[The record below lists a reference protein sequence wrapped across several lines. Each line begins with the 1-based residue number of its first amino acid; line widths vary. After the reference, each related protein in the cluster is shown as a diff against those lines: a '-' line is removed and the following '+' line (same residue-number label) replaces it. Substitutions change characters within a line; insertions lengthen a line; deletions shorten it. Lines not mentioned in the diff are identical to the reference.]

1 MVEQG
6 LGVSAQD
13 LHAMEGTHCVVTGGL
28 GFIGSNLAVV
38 LDKASAKVTVVDA
51 AIPRHG
57 ANGHNLDGAGV
68 AVVEAD
74 VSDAAVVSPVLRGA
88 DYVFNLAGQVSH
100 VDSMEDPLTDLDL
113 NARSQLGLLE
123 LIRQYSPTAVVIY
136 ASTRQVYG
144 RPTQLPVDEKSAP
157 SPVDVNGVSKLAA
170 EQLHRVYADV
180 HGLRTCALR
189 LSNVYGPRQ
198 RLLGDHQGVLPVFV
212 RQALLGEPITV
223 YGDGSEE
230 RDCLYVDDVIGAMI
244 KAALT
249 RASSGHVVNLGHSER
264 FTVRQIAE
272 IVANAA
278 GNGEVRTVGWPCER
292 RRIAIGS
299 YYADCSKA
307 RALFGW
313 APRITLAD
321 GLSRTLGYYRSRLSC
336 YL

>member
-1 MVEQG
+1 MAEQG
-6 LGVSAQD
+6 LAVSPEDLQAMQGVR
-13 LHAMEGTHCVVTGGL
+13 CVVTGGL
-28 GFIGSNLAVV
+28 GFIGSNLAVA
-38 LDKASAKVTVVDA
+38 LATAGANVTVVDA

-57 ANGHNLDGAGV
+57 ANRHNLDGADV

-74 VSDAAVVSPVLRGA
+74 VSEAAAVSPVLRGA

-113 NARSQLGLLE
+113 NARSQLGFLE
-123 LIRQYSPTAVVIY
+123 LLRQHSPTALVIY

-144 RPTQLPVDEKSAP
+144 RPNQLPVGEESPP

-170 EQLHRVYADV
+170 EQLHRVYADA

-198 RLLGDHQGVLPVFV
+198 RLLGNHQGVLPVFV

-230 RDCLYVDDVIGAMI
+230 RDCLYVDDVSGAMI
-244 KAALT
+244 RAALT
-249 RASSGHVVNLGHSER
+249 PVPSGDVVNVGHSER

-272 IVANAA
+272 MVVSAA
-278 GNGEVRTVGWPCER
+278 GNGEVRTVGWPPAR

-299 YYADCSKA
+299 CYVDSSKA
-307 RALFGW
+307 RAAFGW
-313 APRITLAD
+313 APQITLAD
-321 GLSRTLGYYRSRLSC
+321 GLSRTLEYYRSRLSC